1 MTWKTLRHPNVLPLI
16 GVMMSE
22 NQFAM
27 ISDWMMNGNINDFVK
42 AHPDAN
48 RLELVS
54 SSLRVLL
61 PSLTVGPFI
70 KLEGVASGLIYIHS
84 QGMVHG
90 DLKGVRF

>member
-16 GVMMSE
+16 GVTMSE

-27 ISDWMMNGNINDFVK
+27 ISDWMANGNINDFVK

-54 SSLRVLL
+54 SSPRILL
-61 PSLTVGPFI
+61 PSLTVGPGI